1 MADRPDVVTLEA
13 LDRAISDVAAGRP
26 ADRTAFPELEESLLA
41 TVAAVAAGFRAVH
54 PAPRFGAN
62 LEAQLAA
69 TPLPRRLSDR
79 GRQWSLRPGGSP
91 VTPLPAPRRFF
102 RAAWSQLAMAALV
115 LLTFVGA
122 WFTLS
127 SDRRENGA
135 ATELRVQSPIWE
147 PGDDFA
153 GVVTWLRV
161 SLEPGAFYTDLL
173 WGPGVFLV
181 ERGQISFTSMLD
193 GPPHQIVACGVVNSS
208 SRSTV
213 RLENTGDGPAVV
225 VLAVLAQEE
234 PWNTPPYL
242 NPGVTVQELLSPRFV
257 GASGVPSAIALREI
271 TLDARQRIDTW
282 RTRGQTWISVQ
293 SGSVGITPRGDPL
306 PANLTDGFEST
317 FDRWWPIPVEAGIEL
332 SIRNA
337 SDSSTRLYV
346 LELLPEPQWDQ

>member
-1 MADRPDVVTLEA
+1 MADRPDVLILEA

-26 ADRTAFPELEESLLA
+26 AGRTAFPELEESLLA
-41 TVAAVAAGFRAVH
+41 TVASVAAGFRAVR
-54 PAPRFGAN
+54 PAPAFGAN
-62 LEAQLAA
+62 LEAHLAA
-69 TPLPRRLSDR
+69 TPLPHRRFDR
-79 GRQWSLRPGGSP
+79 ERQGSSRLGGSP
-91 VTPLPAPRRFF
+91 AAPMPAPRRLF

-115 LLTFVGA
+115 LLTLVGA
-122 WFTLS
+122 WFSLGP
-127 SDRRENGA
+127 DRRENGG
-135 ATELRVQSPIWE
+135 ATQLRVQSPIWE

-161 SLEPGAFYTDLL
+161 RLEPGTFYTDLL

-193 GPPHQIVACGVVNSS
+193 GPPRQIVAGGVVNSS

-213 RLENTGDGPAVV
+213 RLENTGDEPAVI
-225 VLAVLAQEE
+225 VLAVLAHEE

-257 GASGVPSAIALREI
+257 GASGVPWAIALREI

-282 RTRGQTWISVQ
+282 RTRGQTWMSVQ

-306 PANLTDGFEST
+306 PANLTDGLEST

-337 SDSSTRLYV
+337 SDSTARLFV
-346 LELLPEPQWDQ
+346 LELMPEPQWDQ